1 MRFRRFQQ
9 DVFVGLDLSP
19 GRIKLVGLTSGESG
33 PRIVCAADDIVAGA
47 VNAAH
52 FDAAAM
58 GSLVAGTLSRLKV
71 RPSRIALAL
80 GPGEA
85 VARRLV
91 VVDQEQGQMLA
102 GLALQLGQVLGSEV
116 TAPRVGFVRLASAA
130 PPGRVAV
137 FAGAARPEAVAAQQR
152 AVASAGFEQGPVT
165 SAAGALVSAWA
176 SCRPADSTGRRA
188 VLLHVGETA
197 ALWVILDGDEP
208 GALDA
213 PLVGVASVRERAGG
227 RAGGGGQT
235 LTLPAALLAEW
246 TGRLTQ
252 EIARGL
258 QAGRRDGARPDDTE
272 PYDIWV
278 SGGGSR
284 VAGFIEALGAAAD
297 APVRVFDPLSELEW
311 TAEPGD
317 VFGPALVPAL
327 GAALQAQAQADGGGA
342 AVAGFDLR
350 APQEGRAHASGRV
363 ALPALVRSVA
373 ADGAFRTLAVGVA
386 LALGGAAY
394 LDVVLADRERVVAAR
409 EGRVAADST
418 GVAAAMARSQLLDER
433 RRSIGGQVHAV
444 RALERG
450 RLVWPR
456 LLHGIAAAAPPSA
469 WVSDVVSVEEDPATG
484 AVAFRVLGFAASDAV
499 AGTFAEAL
507 VRTGPIREAH
517 IERTHLVKIGR
528 MPVVRFEMA
537 GRAEP
542 GGVSGQD
549 RGAP

>member
-19 GRIKLVGLTSGESG
+19 GRIKLVGVTSGESG
-33 PRIVCAADDIVAGA
+33 PRIVCAADDVVVGA
-47 VNAAH
+47 VGAAH
-52 FDAAAM
+52 FDAAAV
-58 GSLVAGTLSRLKV
+58 GSLIAGTLSRLRV

-85 VARRLV
+85 VARRLS
-91 VVDQEQGQMLA
+91 VVDQEPGQMLA

-165 SAAGALVSAWA
+165 TAAGALVSAWA
-176 SCRPADSTGRRA
+176 SCRPADSAGRRA

-235 LTLPAALLAEW
+235 VTLPPALLAEW
-246 TGRLTQ
+246 TARLRQ

-258 QAGRRDGARPDDTE
+258 QAGRRDGAKPEDTD

-284 VAGFIEALGAAAD
+284 VAGFMEALESAAD
-297 APVRVFDPLSELEW
+297 APVRPFDPLSELEW
-311 TAEPGD
+311 IAEPGD

-327 GAALQAQAQADGGGA
+327 GAALQAQAAGGDGAD
-342 AVAGFDLR
+342 GFDLR
-350 APQEGRAHASGRV
+350 APQEGRAHAAGRV

-373 ADGAFRTLAVGVA
+373 TDGAFRTLAMAVA
-386 LALGGAAY
+386 LAAGGAAY
-394 LDVVLADRERVVAAR
+394 LDAGLAGRERIVAAR

-418 GVAAAMARSQLLDER
+418 GVAAAMARSQLLDAR
-433 RRSIGGQVHAV
+433 RRSIGGQVDAA

-456 LLHGIAAAAPPSA
+456 LLHGIAAAAPPTA

-499 AGTFAEAL
+499 AGTFADAL
-507 VRTGPIREAH
+507 VRTGAISEAR
-517 IERTHLVKIGR
+517 IERTSLVKIGR
-528 MPVVRFEMA
+528 MPVVRFELA

-542 GGVSGQD
+542 GAVSG
-549 RGAP
+549 REGGAP